1 MAVEKN
7 YNEKTYDVLFL
18 IFLFISI
25 FLALSIYS
33 YSPDDPSF
41 SNIVFTD
48 YKSEVHNYFGKL
60 GAYSADFFGTI
71 FGWSSLFLP
80 LMFLFLTLNIY
91 FVKKGKYSKGIV
103 YVNALLFFLIL
114 AGMSL
119 FTGFTGVDDFYFH
132 LKYGGGVIGL
142 VSRDFLASLIGD
154 IGGIILS
161 LFVVLSS
168 VFLFI
173 RINFTN
179 FSFKQMKPNIK
190 FNLKKSNSRKTT
202 KERSPKKPPKKNG
215 KKGDKSQKTSA
226 GDTESED
233 EDVKVSDTFEPENV
247 KKARYSIPLNLL
259 EESEK
264 ISFAESEAE
273 LRQKGKILEE
283 KLHDFGVNG
292 HIREIKPGPVVTLYE
307 FEPAP
312 GVKVNKISNL
322 ENDLALAMSAVS
334 VRIIAPIPGKSVVGI
349 ELPNKRRA
357 AVSLRE
363 LINTKDFAKP
373 ESQLTIILGKDIAG
387 KPYITDLTKM
397 PHLLIAGTTGSGK
410 SVSVNTIICSI
421 IYKSSPENVKFVMVD
436 PKMVEL
442 SVYEDI
448 PHLAAPVVTD
458 PRKAANVLKNV
469 VEEMENRYT
478 LLADNRVRNIDSYN
492 EKASK
497 SSEMEKMPY
506 LVVVV
511 DEFADLMIVAG
522 KEVEQSIMRIA
533 QMARAV
539 GIHLILATQRPSVNV
554 ITGIIKA
561 NMPARLSFRV
571 SSKTDSRTIL
581 DQNGAETLLGKGDSL
596 FIPPGHSD
604 PVRIHGCFVSE
615 WEVNN
620 IVTYL
625 KKLGTPEYNMDLVKE
640 DDPDAGDVDETEKDE
655 KYYEALDL
663 VQKKGT
669 ASISM
674 VQRYLRIGYNRA
686 ARIIEI
692 MEKEGVITPSDGTS
706 KPREVIIKD

>member
-7 YNEKTYDVLFL
+7 YNDKTYDIFFL

-48 YKSEVHNYFGKL
+48 YKSEVCNYFGKI
-60 GAYSADFFGTI
+60 GAYSADFFGAI

-80 LMFLFLTLNIY
+80 LMFLFLTFNIY
-91 FVKKGKYSKGIV
+91 FVKKGRYKKGII
-103 YVNALLFFLIL
+103 YLNALLFFLML

-132 LKYGGGVIGL
+132 LKYGGGVVGL
-142 VSRDFLASLIGD
+142 ISRDFLSSLIGD

-179 FSFKQMKPNIK
+179 FNIKQMKPNIK
-190 FNLKKSNSRKTT
+190 FNLKRSNSKKNI
-202 KERSPKKPPKKNG
+202 KERTSQKSPKKNNKKA
-215 KKGDKSQKTSA
+215 DKSQKTTVA
-226 GDTESED
+226 DAESED
-233 EDVKVSDTFEPENV
+233 VKIADTFEPENV
-247 KKARYSIPLNLL
+247 KKAKYSIPLGLL

-264 ISFAESEAE
+264 ISFAESESE
-273 LRQKGKILEE
+273 LKQKGKILEE
-283 KLHDFGVNG
+283 KLHDFGVKG

-363 LINTKDFAKP
+363 LINTKDFAKQ
-373 ESQLTIILGKDIAG
+373 ESQLTIIFGKNIAG

-442 SVYEDI
+442 SVYENI
-448 PHLAAPVVTD
+448 PHLAAPVVTN

-492 EKASK
+492 DMASK
-497 SSEMEKMPY
+497 KSEMEKIPY

-522 KEVEQSIMRIA
+522 KDVEQSIMRIA

-620 IVTYL
+620 IVSYL
-625 KKLGTPEYNMDLVKE
+625 KKLGEPEYNMDLVKE
-640 DDPDAGDVDETEKDE
+640 EDPDSGDVDDNEKDE

-663 VQKKGT
+663 VKKKGT